1 MDYFMRCV
9 TTNWV
14 EIKELSIGK
23 KLGITV
29 NDVRFSI

>member
-1 MDYFMRCV
+1 MRCV